1 MKIGFIGLGKMGSG
15 MAAGILK
22 SGYSLTVYDVQG
34 DSGKFKEKGA
44 SWAASPKKVAE
55 ASDVI
60 FTSLPGPKEVEDVA
74 LGKNGVIEGIHKGA
88 IYIDL
93 SSSSP
98 TLIRKIYELFNEKGA
113 KVMDAPVS
121 GGPEGAAAGNLSIM
135 VGGDETVF
143 NQMKPVLEKI
153 GDKITYCGDI
163 GCGSICKIMHNC
175 MLITTQAVAA
185 ECFTLGVKAGV
196 KPRVLWQTVKD
207 GAMGKGLLLKRLL
220 PATYFRGNFDKP
232 AMALRL
238 GFKDMDL
245 ATSLGREL
253 KVPMALAD
261 ITWGDFATAMNRG
274 WAEKETCSIMLLQEE
289 RSGNIEVR
297 IPDAEIE

>member
-1 MKIGFIGLGKMGSG
+1 MGSG
-15 MAAGILK
+15 MAACILK
-22 SGYSLTVYDVQG
+22 GGYALTVYDMQR
-34 DSGKFKEKGA
+34 DSGEFLVKEGA
-44 SWAASPKKVAE
+44 SWGNSPKKVAE
-55 ASDVI
+55 VSDVI
-60 FTSLPGPKEVEDVA
+60 FTSLPGPKEVKEVA
-74 LGKNGVIEGIHKGA
+74 LGENGIIEGIRKNST
-88 IYIDL
+88 YIDL

-98 TLIRKIYELFNEKGA
+98 TLIRTIYELFKEKGA
-113 KVMDAPVS
+113 NVMDAPVS
-121 GGPEGAAAGNLSIM
+121 GGQQGAAAGKLSMM
-135 VGGDETVF
+135 VGGDEAVF
-143 NQMKPVLEKI
+143 NKVKPVLEKI
-153 GDKITYCGDI
+153 GEKITYCGDV
-163 GCGSICKIMHNC
+163 GSGSVCKIVHNC
-175 MLITTQAVAA
+175 MLITSQVVAA

-232 AMALRL
+232 SMALRL

-253 KVPMALAD
+253 KVPMALAN
-261 ITWGDFATAMNRG
+261 ITWGEFATATNRG

-289 RSGNIEVR
+289 RAGNIEVR